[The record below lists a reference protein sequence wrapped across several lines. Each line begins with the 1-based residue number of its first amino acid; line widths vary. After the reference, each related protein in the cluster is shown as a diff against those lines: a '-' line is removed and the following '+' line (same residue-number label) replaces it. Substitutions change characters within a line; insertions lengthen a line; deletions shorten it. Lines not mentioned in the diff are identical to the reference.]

1 MVESGRWLRA
11 MTAGGRCA
19 RWMKGENMERM
30 PARAP
35 LARSVMLGLCVMGVV
50 GCGGGGGGGNV
61 RSDPPPP
68 APTSP
73 NPPVTPA
80 PPSPSVVTERYAHWR
95 LINHSVGSD
104 LGTDGVI
111 GVVSTGVS
119 GDAAELAGRPV
130 RQFTYVDAA
139 TNDLGVADKAGV
151 GTDLARVLL
160 ERPGELSS
168 GIALANGANIVS
180 ARLVP
185 DAMSNAALGDSQ
197 AAPSRLRT
205 MHDDLVSAGVNV
217 MLNAWG
223 RTPWSDAAT
232 TDAYVSAYRPFVVDH
247 DGLMVFAAG
256 DQASTQPSTI
266 AALPGHSANAA
277 VLEGGWL
284 TVAALDT
291 LVPTRLAPYANACG
305 DAARFCM
312 VAPGDL
318 ALAASA
324 GNSSAIRSVNGSAFA
339 AAQVAGA
346 AASLREKFPYMS
358 ANQIR
363 QILLGN
369 AVDLGAPGAD
379 ATFGWGLLDFD
390 RSMRGPA
397 KLLWGDFEVTIPA
410 GTHSVW
416 WNDMSGPA
424 SVIVGSDEDTAGTLE
439 SASLRI
445 SGNNTFT
452 GSMHI
457 KSGLTVSING
467 TMTAPITVDDGA
479 YFYAWEVTLRAP
491 VMNRGVMQV
500 NSSFGDQVHTF
511 LEGDV
516 TNEGVLVNREQANTR
531 LMGNLFLKPSGT
543 FMVNALGNDPLRVKG
558 RIEIAG
564 DLYIADLAEGYVA
577 RNRTEI
583 LVGEGGITGQFANA
597 YSAPMLDATIGYDA
611 HTVWLDVARI
621 DARGVQGVTYSPA
634 SFGAAQRVERAFGRL
649 DDIVLSSPAGA
660 LPTAF
665 SAAAAQLQGAA
676 NAAAV
681 ERSLDSLSGEL
692 HDADGAFALMA
703 ADGNRNAIESRV
715 DALGQGIAAGAW
727 SQSLDGIRQW
737 SAFDVSTNGWML
749 GFDQR
754 GNDGMTIGA
763 SLSETSGD
771 AWHSQRFD
779 RERNR
784 QVDGQLY
791 ASWRLDDDAY
801 VLGAVAF
808 GHMQRWLQREVLLGD
823 EAYRVSSDY
832 AHRYGALSLQTGR
845 NLRFGTGTVTP
856 YIGAQALR
864 LDRDGFSEE
873 GASGFGLTSD
883 DASMSALQ
891 ALAGAR
897 WTYAWR
903 GDATRWSLSGRIEW
917 QHLLSQS
924 GTQIQARFTGMDAW
938 APIVADGLDRN
949 VGLFGL
955 GLEAGIGRRTSLRF
969 DLDSRRS
976 DGEQWNGAMAT
987 WSTAF

>member
-1 MVESGRWLRA
+1 
-11 MTAGGRCA
+11 
-19 RWMKGENMERM
+19 MERM
-30 PARAP
+30 PTRAP
-35 LARSVMLGLCVMGVV
+35 LARGVMLGLCIMGMV

-61 RSDPPPP
+61 RSDPPPAP
-68 APTSP
+68 SAPT
-73 NPPVTPA
+73 PPTTPA
-80 PPSPSVVTERYAHWR
+80 PPTTPTPPTTPVPPSHSVVTERYAHWR
-95 LINHSVGSD
+95 VINHFGGSD
-104 LGTDGVI
+104 MGTDGVI
-111 GVVSTGVS
+111 GVVSTGVR
-119 GDAAELAGRPV
+119 GDAAELDGRSV
-130 RQFTYVDAA
+130 RQFTYVDAVS
-139 TNDLGVADKAGV
+139 NDLGVADKVGV

-160 ERPGELSS
+160 ERPGTLSS
-168 GIALANGANIVS
+168 GITLANGANIVS

-185 DAMSNAALGDSQ
+185 DASGNAVLADAQ
-197 AAPSRLRT
+197 AAPSRLRS
-205 MHDDLVSAGVNV
+205 MHDDLMSEGVNV

-223 RTPWSDAAT
+223 TTPWSDAAT
-232 TDAYVSAYRPFVVDH
+232 TDAYVAAYRPFVVDH
-247 DGLMVFAAG
+247 DGLVVFAAG
-256 DQASTQPSTI
+256 DLAGPQPSAI
-266 AALPGHSANAA
+266 AALPGRSADAA
-277 VLEGGWL
+277 VLESGWL

-318 ALAASA
+318 ALAASSGSA
-324 GNSSAIRSVNGSAFA
+324 SAIRSVNGSAFA

-346 AASLREKFPYMS
+346 AASLRENFPYMS

-369 AVDLGAPGAD
+369 AVDLGAHGAD

-397 KLLWGDFEVTIPA
+397 KLLWGDFEVVIPA

-424 SVIVGSDEDTAGTLE
+424 SVIVGSDEDVAGTLE
-439 SASLRI
+439 SASLHI

-479 YFYAWEVTLRAP
+479 YLYAWQVTVRAP

-500 NSSFGDQVHTF
+500 NSSSGDEVHTF
-511 LEGDV
+511 VEGDV
-516 TNEGVLVNREQANTR
+516 TNEGVLVNREHANTL

-558 RIEIAG
+558 RIEIDG
-564 DLYIADLAEGYVA
+564 DLYIADLAAGYVA

-583 LVGEGGITGQFANA
+583 LVGEGGIVGQFANA
-597 YSAPMLDATIGYDA
+597 YSTPMIDATIGYDA

-621 DARGVQGVTYSPA
+621 DARSVQGVAYSPT
-634 SFGAAQRVERAFGRL
+634 SFGAAQRVEQAFGLL
-649 DDIVLSSPAGA
+649 DDIVLSSPAA
-660 LPTAF
+660 PSPTDF

-676 NAAAV
+676 SAAAV

-703 ADGNRNAIESRV
+703 LDGNRGAVESRV
-715 DALGQGIAAGAW
+715 DALGQGVAAGAW

-737 SAFDVSTNGWML
+737 SAFDLDSNGWML
-749 GFDQR
+749 GFDQPWSA
-754 GNDGMTIGA
+754 DVLVGA
-763 SLSETSGD
+763 SLSESSGD

-791 ASWRLDDDAY
+791 ASWNLGADAY
-801 VLGAVAF
+801 LLGSAGF
-808 GHMQRWLQREVLLGD
+808 GHMRRWLQREVLLGD
-823 EAYRVSSDY
+823 DAYRVSSDY
-832 AHRYGALSLQTGR
+832 AHRYGALTLQTGR
-845 NLRFGTGTVTP
+845 NLRIGSSSLTP
-856 YIGAQALR
+856 YVGAQALQ
-864 LDRDGFSEE
+864 LQRDAFSEQ
-873 GASGFGLTSD
+873 GAAGFGLASD

-897 WTYAWR
+897 WTHHWE
-903 GDATRWSLSGRIEW
+903 GGWTRWKLTGRVEW

-938 APIVADGLDRN
+938 APIVADGLDRD

-955 GLEAGIGRRTSLRF
+955 GLAAGIGRASSLRL

-976 DGEQWNGAMAT
+976 DGEQWTGAMAT
-987 WSTAF
+987 WSTMF